1 MRGRP
6 SLGIGGPFCTIA
18 AAVDGPAGVGVVV
31 VMFVV
36 AIVDVLNTKVLL
48 VLFRTLT
55 SLSQ

>member
-6 SLGIGGPFCTIA
+6 SLGIGGPFCTTA
-18 AAVDGPAGVGVVV
+18 AAVDGPAGVGAVV

-48 VLFRTLT
+48 VLFR
-55 SLSQ
+55 